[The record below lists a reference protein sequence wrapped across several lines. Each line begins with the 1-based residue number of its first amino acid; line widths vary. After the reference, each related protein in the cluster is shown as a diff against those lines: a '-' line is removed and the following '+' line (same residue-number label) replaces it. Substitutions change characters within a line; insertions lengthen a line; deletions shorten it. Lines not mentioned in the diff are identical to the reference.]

1 MALLLKKE
9 AISKQD
15 SSLLFEEA
23 VDGGLSAHS
32 PLFEKI
38 CSCSFHF
45 CIPPCLYRSQL
56 KCFVST
62 RYKDQHQ
69 LSISATIHSIVTE
82 WHFTFVCHSGNER
95 QQVAFS
101 TQGD

>member
-9 AISKQD
+9 AISKQA

-23 VDGGLSAHS
+23 VDGGLCVHS

-45 CIPPCLYRSQL
+45 SFSKHFRCRKIWTTLCEIMMLDVTTNHPSCDQSDRNTYIQFNKL
-56 KCFVST
+56 K
-62 RYKDQHQ
+62 
-69 LSISATIHSIVTE
+69 A
-82 WHFTFVCHSGNER
+82 
-95 QQVAFS
+95 
-101 TQGD
+101 

>member
-45 CIPPCLYRSQL
+45 SFFKHFRCRKIWTTLCEIMMLDVTTNHPSCDQSDRNTYIQFNKL
-56 KCFVST
+56 K
-62 RYKDQHQ
+62 
-69 LSISATIHSIVTE
+69 A
-82 WHFTFVCHSGNER
+82 
-95 QQVAFS
+95 
-101 TQGD
+101 